1 MSKNLE
7 EVDENASTT
16 PCVICL
22 DSLHEPSVA
31 VPCEHANFDFLCLIS
46 WLEQRRVCP
55 LCMYVFILE
64 SLCLPL
70 HRHPFILL
78 IKETHII
85 GKAEVTAVKHNL
97 RSSGP
102 SKLYILPTG
111 LPTPAGPAPPR
122 QPSST
127 DSASFSERRGAQ
139 SHRRIPGP
147 TSVDPEDA
155 LSRRRHVYRNQ
166 LFSLRVGSNRL
177 SRYRELTPQLFNQ
190 DEDLTARA
198 RTWIRRE
205 LQVFE
210 FLNPETAG
218 GRSRERAG
226 RTGELRLARRRA
238 NNAEFLLEY
247 IIAILCTV
255 DIKGSAGQAEDLLQE
270 FIGRA
275 NARLFLHELQSWLRS
290 PYVSLHDWDRNV
302 QYPDT
307 ALRNAVFPETQRGAA
322 SPVSR
327 STLTYPLPQSRIA
340 NPRFSSR
347 SQGLPQS
354 HSTHANTR
362 RLHYAMNRYP
372 PD

>member
-1 MSKNLE
+1 MSNCSTSKNLE
-7 EVDENASTT
+7 EVAHDDENASTT

-22 DSLHEPSVA
+22 DSLREPSVA
-31 VPCEHANFDFLCLIS
+31 VPCEHANFDFMCLIS

-55 LCMYVFILE
+55 LC
-64 SLCLPL
+64 
-70 HRHPFILL
+70 
-78 IKETHII
+78 
-85 GKAEVTAVKHNL
+85 KAEVTAVKHNL

-111 LPTPAGPAPPR
+111 LPTPAGPAPPQ
-122 QPSST
+122 QPSPT

-139 SHRRIPGP
+139 SHWRIPGP
-147 TSVDPEDA
+147 RSVDPEDT

-247 IIAILCTV
+247 IIAILRTV

-275 NARLFLHELQSWLRS
+275 NTRLFLHELQSWLRS

-307 ALRNAVFPETQRGAA
+307 APRNAVFPEMQRGAT
-322 SPVSR
+322 SPASR
-327 STLTYPLPQSRIA
+327 STLTYPPPQSRIA

-354 HSTHANTR
+354 HSAHANTR
-362 RLHYAMNRYP
+362 RLQYAMHRYP